1 MVKPPA
7 RPQRGQHSALSHNF
21 SNTAASL
28 VRQTVHPSGKAGSR
42 CLFVGMLC
50 VVTEL
55 WPLWWEPGP

>member
-7 RPQRGQHSALSHNF
+7 RTQRGQHSALSHNL

-28 VRQTVHPSGKAGSR
+28 VWHTVQPSGKAGSR
-42 CLFVGMLC
+42 CLLVGMLC

-55 WPLWWEPGP
+55 WPLWWKPSS